1 MGDLHADRGA
11 RRARGVLQV
20 GNIVDVDVGWGEHI
34 PRRVGYLIDDDDLRP
49 SEVRELEQKR
59 PNGFG
64 RRRCRQTA
72 VGCASRS
79 AVSRRS
85 AWPGNSGANSGT
97 AMVPALIAAKNPAT

>member
-1 MGDLHADRGA
+1 MGVSVQQVDREDHLQQIGADRPMGDLHADRGA

-20 GNIVDVDVGWGEHI
+20 GNVVDVDVGWGERI

-64 RRRCRQTA
+64 RRRCRQY
-72 VGCASRS
+72 G
-79 AVSRRS
+79 
-85 AWPGNSGANSGT
+85 
-97 AMVPALIAAKNPAT
+97 AAKNPAT

>member
-1 MGDLHADRGA
+1 MGN
-11 RRARGVLQV
+11 V
-20 GNIVDVDVGWGEHI
+20 VDVDAGWGERI

-64 RRRCRQTA
+64 RRRCRQ
-72 VGCASRS
+72 
-79 AVSRRS
+79 
-85 AWPGNSGANSGT
+85 NSGGLCIAKCRIETFRMARQFGANNGT